1 MIEMKTSFLTQNE
14 VARQAG
20 VPASR
25 ITSAIEAG
33 ILTPAGRAGNHK
45 HAPVV
50 FLESELENIIAT
62 LQATGRVKASA
73 TTRPPHRCRNTADI
87 IQKGEALIRAK
98 REGAK

>member
-1 MIEMKTSFLTQNE
+1 MKNSFLTQNE

-33 ILTPAGRAGNHK
+33 IITPAGRAGNHK

-50 FLESELENIIAT
+50 FLESDLEDIIAT
-62 LQATGRVKASA
+62 LQATGRVKAFA
-73 TTRPPHRCRNTADI
+73 AARPPHRCANASEVRAKAEALTRAR
-87 IQKGEALIRAK
+87 GEAAK
-98 REGAK
+98 